1 MSPKRE
7 LILGVSL
14 GCLTAFVVSFI
25 TFFASN
31 PGFKFADY
39 FNIYVNGHLL
49 APILSVS
56 LVGNLGLF
64 FLFLKFDKDL
74 ISKGI
79 LMATIF
85 VGIIIFVLKFF

>member
-1 MSPKRE
+1 MSPRRE
-7 LILGVSL
+7 LMLGL
-14 GCLTAFVVSFI
+14 GIGVLTAFVVSFV
-25 TFFASN
+25 TFIASN
-31 PGFKFADY
+31 PGFKAMDY

-56 LVGNLGLF
+56 LVGNLALF

-85 VGIIIFVLKFF
+85 VGVIIFILKFI